1 MCQANVYLLR
11 NGQKEEIVREAT
23 FLEVTEG
30 GVRVATFFEEPRF
43 VPAKVA
49 TVDFLKHVVTLV
61 PYTEG
66 SDENVP
72 TR

>member
-11 NGQKEEIVREAT
+11 DGQKEEIMREAT
-23 FLEVTEG
+23 FLEVTDK

-49 TVDFLKHVVTLV
+49 TVDFLKHTVTLV
-61 PYTEG
+61 PYEEREDAHGCTE
-66 SDENVP
+66 
-72 TR
+72 

>member
-1 MCQANVYLLR
+1 MCQANVYLLK
-11 NGQKEEIVREAT
+11 NGHTEEVIHEAT
-23 FLEVTEG
+23 FLEATDD

-43 VPAKVA
+43 IRARVA

-66 SDENVP
+66 PGEHVP
-72 TR
+72 TQ